1 MQIRKKQ
8 LFRPRKVV
16 FLFPFQTLL
25 GAGTT
30 LFRCF
35 SSCPERHCKGR
46 PFNCKLEKKQ
56 LFRPRKV
63 VFSKSGFEPSTCLIL
78 ATCALDLV
86 NKVDVYFK
94 AKRGAH
100 RLKKKQLSGARKV
113 VFSKSGLEPSNAL
126 FYPHAHSTWSTKL
139 IFPVFKAKRV
149 THRLQ
154 KKQLFGA

>member
-100 RLKKKQLSGARKV
+100 RLKKNNFPEPEKLFFPKAVLSPRMLY
-113 VFSKSGLEPSNAL
+113 SIHMP
-126 FYPHAHSTWSTKL
+126 T
-139 IFPVFKAKRV
+139 
-149 THRLQ
+149 RLGQ
-154 KKQLFGA
+154 QS